1 MGSHT
6 NSTMMFSGCLLL
18 AVSVSAFPQPQ
29 LEELKNTL
37 TSVFGGGSDDDYEKV
52 PYEVLGK
59 YEGYEMRKY
68 PSVNWAC
75 TKLTY
80 QMEDQEES
88 GFSSLFAERK
98 PQNKM
103 FMKLFGYI
111 TGANTKDA
119 SIDMT
124 SPVLSLMK
132 PGAGNMM
139 TKEMCFYLDKA
150 HQLNPPKPT
159 DPKVT
164 IETNKEF
171 TVYVHIR
178 WIRNEGQC
186 QHEEGSAVLRDTEHC
201 RGGSGLL

>member
-6 NSTMMFSGCLLL
+6 YTTMMFSGCLLL
-18 AVSVSAFPQPQ
+18 AVSASALPQPQ

-75 TKLTY
+75 TKLSY

-98 PQNKM
+98 QPEQN
-103 FMKLFGYI
+103 
-111 TGANTKDA
+111 
-119 SIDMT
+119 
-124 SPVLSLMK
+124 V
-132 PGAGNMM
+132 
-139 TKEMCFYLDKA
+139 
-150 HQLNPPKPT
+150 H
-159 DPKVT
+159 
-164 IETNKEF
+164 ETFRIYHWGKYERCKYRHDF
-171 TVYVHIR
+171 
-178 WIRNEGQC
+178 
-186 QHEEGSAVLRDTEHC
+186 S
-201 RGGSGLL
+201 S

>member
-18 AVSVSAFPQPQ
+18 AVSVSALPQPQ

-37 TSVFGGGSDDDYEKV
+37 TSVFGGGSDDD
-52 PYEVLGK
+52 
-59 YEGYEMRKY
+59 YEMRKY

-88 GFSSLFAERK
+88 GFRSLFAKRRPE
-98 PQNKM
+98 NKM

-119 SIDMT
+119 GVEVDSSMFYTAGYD
-124 SPVLSLMK
+124 SPMK
-132 PGAGNMM
+132 
-139 TKEMCFYLDKA
+139 FWD
-150 HQLNPPKPT
+150 
-159 DPKVT
+159 
-164 IETNKEF
+164 
-171 TVYVHIR
+171 R
-178 WIRNEGQC
+178 RNE
-186 QHEEGSAVLRDTEHC
+186 V
-201 RGGSGLL
+201 